1 MLSNPD
7 VDSAVI
13 TMNSVEKIDEYLGAS
28 GWEKL
33 AYGDMDLLERY
44 AHLNKETYCNNVCKR
59 LRRSLPVRRADPGG
73 IAHTRMYAV
82 DYQDVDFARREYG
95 MLKTN
100 AAACLSCDG
109 QPCANA
115 CTHGIAIDRFCG
127 PTHSLL
133 A

>member
-1 MLSNPD
+1 
-7 VDSAVI
+7 
-13 TMNSVEKIDEYLGAS
+13 MNSVEKIDEFLGAS

-44 AHLNKETYCNNVCKR
+44 AQLNKETYCNNVCNDCAGACPYGVPIQEV
-59 LRRSLPVRRADPGG
+59 LR
-73 IAHTRMYAV
+73 TRMYAV
-82 DYQDVDFARREYG
+82 DYQDVDFARREYA
-95 MLKTN
+95 LLARN
-100 AAACLSCDG
+100 AEACLSCDG

-127 PTHSLL
+127 PTHTLL